1 MAFYYVAYDIGDQG
15 LFMPFIA
22 FGGVMQLVGVATY
35 SFLSKKLNR
44 KQIYNLSI
52 LIQVFAFVA
61 LFLNAFIFGNMLWLV
76 FASGAFVFYGQ
87 GLSMVLQT
95 VLLSDTVEYGELKTG
110 RRSEAVVFSVQTF
123 IVKLATGLSMGFV
136 GVGLAIFQFKS
147 DPNASELLPQSD
159 LTIWGIRI
167 MMFILPVF
175 GMLIARHIFNKKH
188 IINEEKYA
196 EIVEELKVIRG
207 KDANNQS

>member
-1 MAFYYVAYDIGDQG
+1 MAFYYIAYDIGNQS

-22 FGGVMQLVGVATY
+22 FGGAMQLVGVATY
-35 SFLSKKLNR
+35 SLLSKKLNR

-52 LIQVFAFVA
+52 LIQVFAFAA
-61 LFLNAFIFGNMLWLV
+61 LFINAFLLGNMLWLV

-136 GVGLAIFQFKS
+136 GIGLALFQFKS
-147 DPNASELLPQSD
+147 DPNATDLLPQSD

-175 GMLIARHIFNKKH
+175 GMLIARRIFNKRH
-188 IINEEKYA
+188 IISEEKYI

-207 KDANNQS
+207 NDHA